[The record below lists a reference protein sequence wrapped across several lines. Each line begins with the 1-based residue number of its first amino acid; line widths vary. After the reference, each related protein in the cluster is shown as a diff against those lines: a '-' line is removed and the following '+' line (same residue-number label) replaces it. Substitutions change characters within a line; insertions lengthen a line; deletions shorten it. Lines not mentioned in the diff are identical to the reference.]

1 MTALQV
7 YFQTEQDKLHV
18 QYVAQAEKVDQ
29 DYHADMITIWT
40 AQQKCVE
47 EIKEEFS
54 RDPDAAH
61 AKYGPKPA
69 EPPAANTRTQYLRV
83 HGAVHPTPALPT
95 NTVEGNRVQP
105 HVPFGGVPSQD
116 ARGNKRSASVWVTP
130 SPRPILP
137 NPPGRLPLS
146 APQTR
151 SPAGQPQQEPVSS
164 GGPVDIPLAATSGG
178 ALLEQ
183 TPTRPGGSKRRKMT
197 SDGELCE
204 DGDDGDDG
212 EDGED
217 GEDLDKISSNGSRD
231 VRPRLGPQHLVDLVS
246 EDSCS

>member
-7 YFQTEQDKLHV
+7 YFQTEHDKLHA
-18 QYVAQAEKVDQ
+18 QFVAQAEKVDQ
-29 DYHADMITIWT
+29 GYHADMITIWT
-40 AQQKCVE
+40 AQQKHVA

-54 RDPDAAH
+54 QDPNAAH

-69 EPPAANTRTQYLRV
+69 EPPAANTRTQYMRV
-83 HGAVHPTPALPT
+83 HGAVHPTQALPT
-95 NTVEGNRVQP
+95 SAVEANRVHS

-116 ARGNKRSASVWVTP
+116 ARGNKRSASVLVTP

-146 APQTR
+146 APQSR
-151 SPAGQPQQEPVSS
+151 SPAGQPQQEPVCS
-164 GGPVDIPLAATSGG
+164 GSPVDIPLAATARG

-197 SDGELCE
+197 SEGEICE
-204 DGDDGDDG
+204 DG

-217 GEDLDKISSNGSRD
+217 GEDREDLDMISSNGSRD
-231 VRPRLGPQHLVDLVS
+231 VRPRLGPQHLVDLTS
-246 EDSCS
+246 EDSCT